1 MKDQPH
7 LSAGYPE
14 PYGTMADT
22 YDRLDDWIISEW
34 GEKPCSERVAFLHGL
49 WSDRP
54 VPVKTVLEICCGTGR
69 MLEELVKRAYS
80 VAGLDRSAAMLE
92 QARRRLGPRVALVR
106 AELPEIPVTQQFDA
120 VICAAAALNYMSDED
135 DLAKTF
141 HQVASTVR
149 TGGSFVFDILSRR
162 MMEEHLD
169 KNVWAADLGD
179 LAFIWKFE
187 NHPSGAYCDA
197 TYTQFLQPNGVPG
210 EPYRVTREL
219 HRLYGINPESIHR
232 LARDAGFT
240 DIVVHDNYSPRPA
253 TEEALYETWVFT
265 RE

>member
-1 MKDQPH
+1 
-7 LSAGYPE
+7 
-14 PYGTMADT
+14 MADT

-141 HQVASTVR
+141 HQVASAVR

-162 MMEEHLD
+162 MIENNFG
-169 KNVWAADLGD
+169 KSTWAADLGD
-179 LAFIWKFE
+179 LAFIWNFDK
-187 NHPSGAYCDA
+187 PSSGGYCDL
-197 TYTQFLQPNGVPG
+197 TYTQFLRGGSTPTEYIG
-210 EPYRVTREL
+210 TREL
-219 HRLYGINPESIHR
+219 HRLYALDHEMIR
-232 LARDAGFT
+232 CLARDAGFVDVT
-240 DIVVHDNYSPRPA
+240 VCDNYSSQPVA
-253 TEEALYETWVFT
+253 DTTSYETWSLS
-265 RE
+265 RG